1 MVIGCC
7 SVRFYLHGNNSLK
20 GKRRVV
26 RAIKDRLKNDFNVS
40 VAEVGDQDVW
50 KSINLGIS
58 VVGVDQPYI
67 NGLLSKVIDAI
78 DRMNLAEIVDC
89 KTEILKIGS
98 DNYQEIYIFID

>member
-1 MVIGCC
+1 MVIGCG
-7 SVRFYLHGNNSLK
+7 SIKFYLHGNNSLK

-50 KSINLGIS
+50 QSLHIGIS
-58 VVGVDQPYI
+58 AVGSNRPYMD
-67 NGLLSKVIDAI
+67 GLMSKIVDAI

-89 KTEILKIGS
+89 KTETLNMGS
-98 DNYQEIYIFID
+98 GDF

>member
-7 SVRFYLHGNNSLK
+7 SIKFYLHGNNSLK

-50 KSINLGIS
+50 QSLHIGIS
-58 VVGVDQPYI
+58 AVGSNQPYMDSMT
-67 NGLLSKVIDAI
+67 SKVVDAI
-78 DRMNLAEIVDC
+78 DRLNLAEMVDC
-89 KTEILKIGS
+89 KTETLNMGS
-98 DNYQEIYIFID
+98 GDF

>member
-58 VVGVDQPYI
+58 VVDVDQPYI
-67 NGLLSKVIDAI
+67 DGLLSKVIDAI

-89 KTEILKIGS
+89 KIEILKIGS
-98 DNYQEIYIFID
+98 DNY

>member
-7 SVRFYLHGNNSLK
+7 SVKFYLHGNNSLK

-58 VVGVDQPYI
+58 VVGADQPYI
-67 NGLLSKVIDAI
+67 DGLLSKVIDAI

-89 KTEILKIGS
+89 KIETLNINS
-98 DNYQEIYIFID
+98 EIY

>member
-7 SVRFYLHGNNSLK
+7 SIKFYFHGNNSLK

-50 KSINLGIS
+50 QSLHIGIS
-58 VVGVDQPYI
+58 AVGSNRPYMD
-67 NGLLSKVIDAI
+67 GLISKVIEAI

-89 KTEILKIGS
+89 KTETLNMGS
-98 DNYQEIYIFID
+98 GDF

>member
-7 SVRFYLHGNNSLK
+7 TIKFYLHGNNSLK

-40 VAEVGDQDVW
+40 IAEVGDQDVW
-50 KSINLGIS
+50 QSLHIGIS
-58 VVGVDQPYI
+58 AVGSNRPYI
-67 NGLLSKVIDAI
+67 DSMMSKVVDAI

-89 KTEILKIGS
+89 KTETLNIGS
-98 DNYQEIYIFID
+98 GDF